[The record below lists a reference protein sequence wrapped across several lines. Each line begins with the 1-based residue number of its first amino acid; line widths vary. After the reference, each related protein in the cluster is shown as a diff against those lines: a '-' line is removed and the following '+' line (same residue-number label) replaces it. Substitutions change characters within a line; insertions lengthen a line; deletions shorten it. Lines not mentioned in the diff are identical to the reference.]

1 MLFLPDVSLT
11 YYSFS
16 WCAAEQLFVLNEW
29 FLDNPIQANW
39 GGDLRETQLDFP
51 CLLAIS
57 AFDRIDGLY
66 NRHLNSHKG
75 VRLR

>member
-29 FLDNPIQANW
+29 FLANPIQANW
-39 GGDLRETQLDFP
+39 GGDLRETQVDFP
-51 CLLAIS
+51 
-57 AFDRIDGLY
+57 
-66 NRHLNSHKG
+66 
-75 VRLR
+75 RL